1 MIDTSARLLLA
12 LGEAESM
19 AIVRTVS
26 PGYAL
31 AAAARAHEVDEGRLA
46 RVWLTKLIC
55 CSRARSVMAL
65 MSNADDALD
74 RVVR

>member
-1 MIDTSARLLLA
+1 MTSPEVRLLLA

-31 AAAARAHEVDEGRLA
+31 SAAARAHAVDESRLA
-46 RVWLTKLIC
+46 KVWLTKLIC
-55 CSRARSVMAL
+55 CSRARSVMTS
-65 MSNADDALD
+65 MSQADADVDELI
-74 RVVR
+74 R